1 MKEIMTFSIIL
12 RMSDSL
18 VEIPSLF
25 KHKGLRKVGKG
36 LKGGGASGEETSNS
50 ELSIFLFHLIPA
62 HEGCPGNRAFI
73 GVGMLFR
80 SETDA

>member
-25 KHKGLRKVGKG
+25 KHKGLRTVGKG
-36 LKGGGASGEETSNS
+36 LKGGTVVRKLVTVS
-50 ELSIFLFHLIPA
+50 
-62 HEGCPGNRAFI
+62 
-73 GVGMLFR
+73 
-80 SETDA
+80 

>member
-36 LKGGGASGEETSNS
+36 LKGGGQVVRKLVTVS
-50 ELSIFLFHLIPA
+50 
-62 HEGCPGNRAFI
+62 
-73 GVGMLFR
+73 
-80 SETDA
+80 